1 MDKSRIA
8 IINILNQMAAL
19 SESSVQ
25 CEESRIDRESIDKL
39 AEIILHLQRCLML
52 KLSEELSRGQV
63 SFPQYFLL
71 GHLGGAEQLS
81 MTEIAETMNHTTAAA
96 TGLVDRL
103 ENLGYVARMHATE
116 DRRKVLVRITPK
128 GQDLVGYIQQDIVEG
143 LTKLTDYLTPEEGRM
158 WLQIYSKI
166 FDYCQSQPSDCKK

>member
-1 MDKSRIA
+1 V
-8 IINILNQMAAL
+8 IINSIKQMPAA

-25 CEESRIDRESIDKL
+25 CEESRIDRESVERL

-71 GHLGGAEQLS
+71 GHLNGADQFS

-128 GQDLVGYIQQDIVEG
+128 GEELVDCIRQDIVEG

-158 WLQIYSKI
+158 WLQIYDKI
-166 FDYCQSQPSDCKK
+166 FNYCQSQPSDCKK